1 MDDKDLKIN
10 KILYGKQTYGNSID
24 TEFSHYL
31 SNNIID
37 LNKFFQDYENYFF
50 FIPKQGEINSHQY
63 LVSRSQEYLR
73 SQFPLDI
80 TDFYNNKLN
89 KQLLKNNTGQNGTN
103 SWVIQEGIL
112 KSKKFDIPSLRAG
125 GYPQDA
131 LGYASLGYLSPIN
144 FASEHKKYEGEIINS
159 EDQYFT
165 YLAGP
170 DFNDDSIIT
179 KAYQDFNLS
188 DIKDEVL
195 GISLEDIV
203 SKNITEVIINGETK
217 TIKKVYPELF
227 AWFITDAIAHFVDNH
242 TYRHPNPNGGG
253 TVDDARTRSSYNLTD
268 GNGPIQSQVFRF
280 FTDDETWLVLNFLD
294 ENNNLIEYFGIKNPS
309 AEGLPTTNFPEYY
322 DLRSFY
328 ISQGNSDKVDGI
340 PDSKP
345 YSGIPPM
352 NGGYIADYRPEVTS
366 LVVYNGIGGCPLPS
380 YGNTELINGFKLS
393 NTISHNGSFNMSNH
407 FHDIPS
413 NTKTIR
419 VEVVFKRRGDYK
431 DIRVDNGNETGFNS
445 PNSGRCSAY
454 MSNIYFGLN
463 IMFEGDERDKIYYK
477 PNKIYPVCESKYFE
491 KDIAEEDVDGLTQ
504 INNIN
509 YISVNGFI
517 NNSNTSIFGQSM
529 ANILATSGSS
539 NPQPTFNGNNSLSN
553 PQPTFNGNS
562 GSSNPQTFGFTIF

>member
-1 MDDKDLKIN
+1 MSDKEVKVS
-10 KILYGKQTYGNSID
+10 KTLYGKQTYANSID
-24 TEFSHYL
+24 TEFSQYL
-31 SNNIID
+31 NSTSQID
-37 LNKFFQDYENYFF
+37 LDRFFAEYENVFY
-50 FIPKQGEINSHQY
+50 FIPKEGEINSHQY
-63 LVSRSQEYLR
+63 LISRSLEYLR
-73 SQFPLDI
+73 NTFPYDI

-103 SWVIQEGIL
+103 NWIIQEGIL

-131 LGYASLGYLSPIN
+131 LGYASIGYLSPIN
-144 FASEHKKYEGEIINS
+144 FTSEYEKYEGEIINS

-170 DFNDDSIIT
+170 DSNDDSIIT

-195 GISLEDIV
+195 GISLKDIV

-227 AWFITDAIAHFVDNH
+227 AWFITDAIAHFVNNH

-253 TVDDARTRSSYNLTD
+253 TVDTEGVFAGVRSSYNLTD
-268 GNGPIQSQVFRF
+268 GNDPIQSQVFRF

-294 ENNNLIEYFGIKNPS
+294 ENDNLIEYFGIKNPS

-328 ISQGNSDKVDGI
+328 TYA
-340 PDSKP
+340 P
-345 YSGIPPM
+345 GIPPM

-366 LVVYNGIGGCPLPS
+366 LVVYNGIGGCPLPW
-380 YGNTELINGFKLS
+380 YGNDDLINGFKLDNS
-393 NTISHNGSFNMSNH
+393 ISHNKNFNLTNH

-431 DIRVDNGNETGFNS
+431 EIRVDNGNETGFNS

-454 MSNIYFGLN
+454 ISNIYFGLN
-463 IMFEGDERDKIYYK
+463 IMFEDDERDKIYYK
-477 PNKIYPVCESKYFE
+477 PNNIYPVCDSKYFE
-491 KDIAEEDVDGLTQ
+491 KDINEEDIEGFNVIDFTA
-504 INNIN
+504 NISN
-509 YISVNGFI
+509 NGFLS
-517 NNSNTSIFGQSM
+517 NNNNLNGIGVNQILNSTGSNTTP
-529 ANILATSGSS
+529 NNPNNPNNNLL
-539 NPQPTFNGNNSLSN
+539 NPQITFNGNN
-553 PQPTFNGNS
+553 
-562 GSSNPQTFGFTIF
+562 GSSNPQTFGFTMF